1 MYKKF
6 FPCYIFLLISVFFI
20 TNVRAQSN
28 SDSLISSI
36 TSRVN
41 PDSVRY
47 VIQSLQDFQ
56 TRLELNDNRFEVAD
70 WLYDRFT
77 SLGFTN
83 VERDSFMCYTN
94 IDYGGLNYTGTTLQV
109 NIVATLPGTTRPDEI
124 YIIGGHYDSFAYGS
138 PMTNAPGADDNAS
151 GTAAALE
158 FTRVIMESGYQPE
171 ATIRFIAF
179 AAEELMF
186 FGDAGSEHYAQK
198 AFDESMNIKL
208 MINCD
213 MISHNTLPLE
223 QAKVSINYYS
233 GFTNLLEIAKD
244 VTSQF
249 SLITGVTGTLNQY
262 SDSQPFYAKGFPAI
276 YFEEDQF
283 SPYYHT
289 TDDIVTNYDMNY
301 CSEVIKSA
309 GAILMKSMNL
319 PTDIQDEE
327 NAFVDFKLYQNY
339 PNPFNPSTVISY
351 QLPVSGEVTLKVYDV
366 LGREVASLIDEY
378 RNRGSY
384 DVNFNAAGLTSGV
397 YFYRIKSGDYLETK
411 KMILLK

>member
-1 MYKKF
+1 MSNKF
-6 FPCYIFLLISVFFI
+6 FTFLIVLLISVFFNI
-20 TNVRAQSN
+20 SVQAQSN

-56 TRLELNDNRFEVAD
+56 TRLELNENRFEVAD

-83 VERDSFMCYTN
+83 VERDLFSCYTN
-94 IDYGGLNYTGTTLQV
+94 IDYGGLNFTGTTLQV

-158 FTRVIMESGYQPE
+158 FARVIMESGYQPE

-179 AAEELMF
+179 AAEELML

-198 AFDESMNIKL
+198 AFDKNMNIKL

-233 GFTNLLEIAKD
+233 GFTNLLEVAKN
-244 VTSQF
+244 VTDQF
-249 SLITGVTGTLNQY
+249 SLITGVNGTLNQY

-289 TDDIVTNYDMNY
+289 TDDIITNYDMNY

-309 GAILMKSMNL
+309 GAMLMKSMNL
-319 PTDIQDEE
+319 PTDIQNEE
-327 NAFVDFKLYQNY
+327 ILVKEFTLFQNY
-339 PNPFNPSTVISY
+339 PNPFNPSTKISW
-351 QLPVSGEVTLKVYDV
+351 LSPVGSWQTLKVYNA
-366 LGREVASLIDEY
+366 LGGLVTTLVDEY
-378 RNRGSY
+378 KPAGSY
-384 DVNFNAAGLTSGV
+384 KADLDADGLSTGV
-397 YFYRIKSGDYLETK
+397 YFYQLKTGEFVNTK